1 MIIKTLT
8 ALEKR
13 MENINEA
20 LNKEIKKN
28 KSEMKNM
35 ISEIKHTP
43 DGINSRLEEAEEPIN
58 DLEDRVMEGNQA
70 EQIRG
75 KKYAK

>member
-1 MIIKTLT
+1 MEDISKTF
-8 ALEKR
+8 
-13 MENINEA
+13 
-20 LNKEIKKN
+20 NKEIKKN

-35 ISEIKHTP
+35 INEIKHTP
-43 DGINSRLEEAEEPIN
+43 DGINSRLEDAEEPIN

-70 EQIRG
+70 KQIRG